1 MQMNRKTRMA
11 PLITAMIGAGALM
24 LGIGLANANP
34 PDRPEEPR
42 TSTAPSA
49 DAAPPVDAT
58 PIEDGAVAPDAEIY
72 VYPSR
77 GQSEKQ
83 LDRDRYEC
91 HNWAVTQSH
100 YNPSDPH
107 LAPHQQIR
115 VVEMP
120 APGRDTAVGAVTG
133 AVIGSSVG
141 GRRDSGG
148 ATVAGAIVGAMIG
161 ASSDAARQK
170 AAAAEVNG
178 RASAE
183 VQAERAKLERQAS
196 DYRRAISACLEGRGY
211 TVK

>member
-1 MQMNRKTRMA
+1 MHRIPRVLA
-11 PLITAMIGAGALM
+11 IALASLAGAGVAVPAL
-24 LGIGLANANP
+24 ADP
-34 PDRPEEPR
+34 PAADPAAMQPE
-42 TSTAPSA
+42 AV
-49 DAAPPVDAT
+49 DAPP
-58 PIEDGAVAPDAEIY
+58 AVAPDADIY
-72 VYPSR
+72 VYPTK

-91 HNWAVTQSH
+91 HNWAVAQSH

-107 LAPHQQIR
+107 LAPHQQIQ

-141 GRRDSGG
+141 GRHDNGG

-161 ASSDAARQK
+161 GASDAARQR
-170 AAAAEVNG
+170 AATQQVST
-178 RASAE
+178 RVSAE
-183 VQAERAKLERQAS
+183 AEAERAKLERQAS

>member
-1 MQMNRKTRMA
+1 MQMARKSCLFA
-11 PLITAMIGAGALM
+11 VALCG
-24 LGIGLANANP
+24 GIALADP
-34 PDRPEEPR
+34 GSGP
-42 TSTAPSA
+42 A
-49 DAAPPVDAT
+49 D
-58 PIEDGAVAPDAEIY
+58 DGAVAPAADVY

-77 GQSEKQ
+77 GQSDKQ
-83 LDRDRYEC
+83 LDRDRYAC
-91 HNWAVTQSH
+91 HNWATAQSH

-120 APGRDTAVGAVTG
+120 TPGRDTAAGAVVG

-141 GRRDSGG
+141 GRHDSGG
-148 ATVAGAIVGAMIG
+148 ATVAGAVVGAIIG
-161 ASSDAARQK
+161 ASADSARQK
-170 AAAAEVNG
+170 AADETHS

-183 VQAERAKLERQAS
+183 LQAERAKLERQAS